1 MHIYIPVKICV
12 LPKKDQVCQDCT
24 RLLAQKDLQ
33 NVKKI
38 YQLYTYTSTLDV
50 SLTPQPRH
58 AKNVVPRGSQTD
70 SHPGQYRTIRKK
82 GRTATNSSLGR

>member
-1 MHIYIPVKICV
+1 MHIYIPAKICV

-50 SLTPQPRH
+50 SLTPQPGH
-58 AKNVVPRGSQTD
+58 AKNVAPRGSQMTPALG
-70 SHPGQYRTIRKK
+70 SIVPYAKK
-82 GRTATNSSLGR
+82 P